1 MQKTAKIKPIK
12 GKTTPK
18 KASKKTLNEVF
29 FYDKTKLIYLVL
41 FNIFLTCVVLKIF
54 FCLLSIGYTCCSAI
68 IIMLAIITI
77 LATMALLGSLY
88 VTIFPQRLALLTDT
102 GITIDHNEELKWDE
116 IKEATEFVAT
126 YIYKQNAIALHTKD
140 GVSHN
145 LRFMQKMC
153 KNNIFTPFS
162 IPLYAMRKKDA
173 DKIRKLIKQK
183 CKYKNMK

>member
-1 MQKTAKIKPIK
+1 MQKTTKNKPIK
-12 GKTTPK
+12 GKITPK
-18 KASKKTLNEVF
+18 KASKKALNEVF
-29 FYDKTKLIYLVL
+29 YYDKTKLIYLVF
-41 FNIFLTCVVLKIF
+41 FNIFLTCLILKML
-54 FCLLSIGYTCCSAI
+54 FCLLSIGYACCNAI
-68 IIMLAIITI
+68 VIMLAIVAI
-77 LATMALLGSLY
+77 LAIMALLGSLY

-126 YIYKQNAIALHTKD
+126 YLYKQNAIALHTKE

-153 KNNIFTPFS
+153 KNNVFTPFS
-162 IPLYAMRKKDA
+162 IPLYAMCKKDA

-183 CKYKNMK
+183 CKYKNII

>member
-1 MQKTAKIKPIK
+1 MQKTAKTKPIK

-18 KASKKTLNEVF
+18 KASKKALNEVF

-41 FNIFLTCVVLKIF
+41 FNIFLTCFILKAF
-54 FCLLSIGYTCCSAI
+54 FCLLSIGYTCCNTI
-68 IIMLAIITI
+68 VIMLAIVAI
-77 LATMALLGSLY
+77 LAIMALLGSLY

-116 IKEATEFVAT
+116 IKEATEFVTT

-153 KNNIFTPFS
+153 KNNVFTPFS

-173 DKIRKLIKQK
+173 EKIRKLIKQK